1 VVSTLTA
8 EQKDSGRAEAFS
20 DGVFAFAITLLVLNL
35 RDPTIGLSQTSLL
48 DGLLAQWPSLFA
60 LATSFM
66 TILIMWVN
74 HHNMFAYV
82 RKINTTLLLLNGLLL
97 FFVVLTPFTTLL
109 VANHVSLTQTPNGET
124 AAVVYSG
131 CFLMLGIVWTIIGA
145 YCFKK
150 GLIVRSRAE
159 RQYLVGLVSYAVA
172 VGLAFASAL
181 ASVIV
186 ILLAAVFFTFYARNT
201 WRVGND

>member
-1 VVSTLTA
+1 VDSTLTA

-109 VANHVSLTQTPNGET
+109 VANHVSLNQTQNGET

-131 CFLMLGIVWTIIGA
+131 CFLMLGIVWTVIGA

-159 RQYLVGLVSYAVA
+159 R
-172 VGLAFASAL
+172 
-181 ASVIV
+181 
-186 ILLAAVFFTFYARNT
+186 
-201 WRVGND
+201 